1 MNTSVHHCN
10 IGIIFSTVD
19 LLGVPLNVIDYR
31 CFWKVVSAMQKAEY
45 QVNST
50 IIELDWAIGEQISKQ
65 IEVNGWGK
73 STVKAL
79 LEYILNRES
88 GIRGYSSQNIWRKKM
103 FYETYKDRPEF
114 STLLRENTWSNNMHI
129 ISKTKSYEEK
139 EFYLKLASKEKYK
152 AKELARQIDNIA
164 YIWYY

>member
-1 MNTSVHHCN
+1 M
-10 IGIIFSTVD
+10 
-19 LLGVPLNVIDYR
+19 GVPLNVIDYR
-31 CFWKVVSAMQKAEY
+31 CFWKAVSAMQKAEY
-45 QVNST
+45 
-50 IIELDWAIGEQISKQ
+50 
-65 IEVNGWGK
+65 
-73 STVKAL
+73 
-79 LEYILNRES
+79 LEKEIV
-88 GIRGYSSQNIWRKKM
+88 
-103 FYETYKDRPEF
+103 YETYKDRPEL

>member
-50 IIELDWAIGEQISKQ
+50 IIELDWAIGE
-65 IEVNGWGK
+65 
-73 STVKAL
+73 
-79 LEYILNRES
+79 
-88 GIRGYSSQNIWRKKM
+88 
-103 FYETYKDRPEF
+103 
-114 STLLRENTWSNNMHI
+114 
-129 ISKTKSYEEK
+129 
-139 EFYLKLASKEKYK
+139 
-152 AKELARQIDNIA
+152 
-164 YIWYY
+164 